1 MLFYY
6 KLEAPDSDHIFNTIA
21 DIKEEI
27 QLVNQGSFFK
37 IDSINYS
44 LQNKDEFSH
53 KLNLPSILPPI

>member
-44 LQNKDEFSH
+44 LQNKDGFLH
-53 KLNLPSILPPI
+53 NLNLPSILPSI